1 MADRRLEPKF
11 LKSRIHALSPVS
23 CCLFLDF
30 FAFPALHAGSAL
42 PMLLRGKTHVCKHT
56 SRNSRLLGLC
66 LSLSLRKPTWFF
78 SSDSDAIK
86 RLTWLLSTQNS
97 KRFANV
103 YFIITNK
110 SLASCLTA
118 DGDTVMIEWIE
129 LWRQTSSIGVQ
140 GSPGT
145 NSEF

>member
-1 MADRRLEPKF
+1 
-11 LKSRIHALSPVS
+11 
-23 CCLFLDF
+23 
-30 FAFPALHAGSAL
+30 
-42 PMLLRGKTHVCKHT
+42 MLLRGKTHVCKHT

-66 LSLSLRKPTWFF
+66 LSLPLRKPTWFF

-110 SLASCLTA
+110 SLASRLTA